1 MKIFLIVANL
11 LVIMLVLLCGAIYPS
26 LKEWSYITSVIF
38 LLHLVLELFIAYQK
52 LLDAA
57 KISTWVVQVLSS
69 FSSASMLFPHTLLD
83 WGNWQIILA
92 ACSIAFTI
100 LLTII
105 ISLVFKADGPGSR

>member
-11 LVIMLVLLCGAIYPS
+11 LVITLVLLCGAVYPS

-57 KISTWVVQVLSS
+57 KISTWVVQALSS
-69 FSSASMLFPHTLLD
+69 FSSASLLFPYTLLD

-92 ACSIAFTI
+92 SCSIAFTI
-100 LLTII
+100 LLTVVV
-105 ISLVFKADGPGSR
+105 SLVFKIGGPGSR